1 MNLNEKPN
9 AIEAK
14 IIQTVEAV
22 AEEGRAAQW
31 FPMLLGLGGIVTC
44 FFLWINLGTLARLVG
59 TLWAC
64 AGILLWLVRRRFT
77 VLPAE
82 ADSSSA

>member
-22 AEEGRAAQW
+22 AEEGRAARW
-31 FPMLLGLGGIVTC
+31 SDGKWTEEINRRLGE
-44 FFLWINLGTLARLVG
+44 
-59 TLWAC
+59 WA
-64 AGILLWLVRRRFT
+64 
-77 VLPAE
+77 
-82 ADSSSA
+82 